1 MVAAAH
7 PLIVHAGLEV
17 LGQGGNAVDAAIASA
32 LVAAVV
38 MPEMCGLGGDLFAI
52 VHQPGQ
58 APAAFLGSGAAPLA
72 ATLEQMRR
80 HGDQTP
86 NGLRMP
92 LRGPLS
98 VGVPGLPD
106 AIDALMSRYATRP
119 LDRLAKH
126 ALGYARDGFALTP
139 FGAAAIAMCEP
150 FLKKDPAAAAV
161 YLPDGGPPAAG
172 TVLRQPDLADTL
184 NRLAVAGPRC
194 FYEGALARRL
204 AEGLGGAM
212 TPDDLAPHTTP
223 VEAPIRIRYR
233 DVDVWQTGLPTNG
246 LIQLEAMNI
255 VQQGGRLDP
264 GGPEGVHRQAEALK
278 LAIADRLAQARDP
291 AFGPTPVATLL
302 SDDWAARRFAAI
314 GPDSAADE
322 VAGELADGDTTYLCT
337 ADGEGMMVSLIL
349 SVSSAFG
356 SGVMAPGTGV
366 LFNNRVGRGFSL
378 EDGHPNLFAP
388 GKKTMHTL
396 NCYLVT
402 APDGTGLIAGGSPGG
417 DGQPQWNLQVLS
429 HLIDGGLDVQA
440 AIEAPRWTVWPGTD
454 PHDLP
459 NPYELRVETRLGE
472 AAIEGLRARGHRVV
486 TTGGWGGSGAAQA
499 IARDPA
505 TGVLAGGSDP
515 RVEGL
520 ALGF

>member
-7 PLIVHAGLEV
+7 PLIVQAGLEA
-17 LGQGGNAVDAAIASA
+17 LSLGGNAVDAAIAAA
-32 LVAAVV
+32 LTAAVV

-52 VHQPGQ
+52 VHRLGQ
-58 APAAFLGSGAAPLA
+58 APLAVLGSGVSPRGAS
-72 ATLEQMRR
+72 LEQMRAN
-80 HGDQTP
+80 GDQTP
-86 NGLRMP
+86 LGLRMP

-98 VGVPGLPD
+98 VGVPGLVD
-106 AIDALMSRYATRP
+106 AIDRLGELGTRP
-119 LDRLAKH
+119 LSALAERAIGH
-126 ALGYARDGFALTP
+126 AEQGFALTP
-139 FGAAAIAMCEP
+139 FGVAAIRMCEP
-150 FLKKDPAAAAV
+150 FLRQNPAASAV
-161 YLPDGGPPAAG
+161 YLPGGAVPAVG
-172 TVLRQPDLADTL
+172 SLLRQTDLAATL
-184 NRLAVAGPRC
+184 KQVFDGDPRR
-194 FYEGALARRL
+194 FYEGELAERL
-204 AEGLGGAM
+204 AAGLGGAL
-212 TPDDLAPHTTP
+212 TGDDLAQHTTP
-223 VEAPIRIRYR
+223 VEPPIRVRYR
-233 DVDVWQTGLPTNG
+233 GLDIWQTGLPTNG

-255 VQQGGRLDP
+255 AQQGGPLDP
-264 GGPEGVHRQAEALK
+264 SGAEGVHRLSEAMK
-278 LAIADRLAQARDP
+278 LAIADRVVQARDP
-291 AFGPTPVATLL
+291 AFGPTPLETLL

-314 GPDSAADE
+314 DPDCASDD

-378 EDGHPNLFAP
+378 EDDHPNQFAP
-388 GKKTMHTL
+388 GKRTMHTL

-402 APDGTGLIAGGSPGG
+402 APDGTGLVAGGSPGG

-429 HLIDGGLDVQA
+429 QMIDGGLDVQA

-454 PHDLP
+454 PHDRP

-472 AAIEGLRARGHRVV
+472 PAIQALRDLGHRVV

>member
-7 PLIVHAGLEV
+7 PLVVAAGLEA
-17 LGQGGNAVDAAIASA
+17 LQAGGNAVDAAIAAA
-32 LVAAVV
+32 LTAAVV

-52 VHQPGQ
+52 VHRPGE
-58 APAAFLGSGAAPLA
+58 APISFLGSGASPMSASI
-72 ATLEQMRR
+72 EQMRA

-86 NGLRMP
+86 VGLRMP

-98 VGVPGLPD
+98 VGVPGLVD
-106 AIDALMSRYATRP
+106 AIDRLGELATRP
-119 LDRLAKH
+119 LAALAERAIGH
-126 ALGYARDGFALTP
+126 AEQGFALTP
-139 FGAAAIAMCEP
+139 FGAGAIRLCEP
-150 FLKKDPAAAAV
+150 FLRRNPAASAV
-161 YLPDGGPPAAG
+161 YLPGGVVPAIGA
-172 TVLRQPDLADTL
+172 VLRQADLAATL
-184 NRLAVAGPRC
+184 KQVFEGDPRR
-194 FYEGALARRL
+194 FYEGDLAQRL
-204 AEGLGGAM
+204 AEGLGGALSAE
-212 TPDDLAPHTTP
+212 DLARHTTP
-223 VEAPIRIRYR
+223 VEPPIRTRYR
-233 DVDVWQTGLPTNG
+233 DVDIWQTGLPTQG

-255 VQQGGRLDP
+255 VQQAGDFDP
-264 GGPEGVHRQAEALK
+264 GDAAGVHLMAEALK
-278 LAIADRLAQARDP
+278 LAYADRLGQARDP
-291 AFGPTPVATLL
+291 ASGPTPMKTLL
-302 SDDWAARRFAAI
+302 SEPWAARRFAAI
-314 GPDSAADE
+314 DPDRATDDVTA
-322 VAGELADGDTTYLCT
+322 ELADGDTTYLCT

-402 APDGTGLIAGGSPGG
+402 DPDGTGLVVGGSPGG

-429 HLIDGGLDVQA
+429 GLIDGGLDVQA

-459 NPYELRVETRLGE
+459 APYELRVETRLGE
-472 AAIEGLRARGHRVV
+472 AAIEGLGAKGHRVV